1 MFYRQLCLQCLKIGK
16 FLLTVTGHAHVTII
30 ADAVRSS
37 RGSSISSNVHSS
49 AAVLQK
55 ALQCVPSPHSE
66 LILANIAAKLGK
78 IMKEQV
84 LIYMNGHINKTHVEK

>member
-1 MFYRQLCLQCLKIGK
+1 MLYRQLYLQCLKIGK
-16 FLLTVTGHAHVTII
+16 FLLTVTGHAHVAII

-37 RGSSISSNVHSS
+37 GGSSVSSSVHSS
-49 AAVLQK
+49 AVVLQQ

-66 LILANIAAKLGK
+66 FMLANIAAKLGK

-84 LIYMNGHINKTHVEK
+84 LI